1 MGSPEWGG
9 SLLSVCQL
17 LSCSSKQLYPNSF
30 GYTNPHRKGQLQNAL
45 SSGRRKGSPRHATLP
60 SAVHRNIHRK
70 ASFRADRGPQIRE
83 NWKTV
88 LRVLWGQRSQK
99 GSSERNSMV
108 VRRMWGVLLSGVG
121 GGHSRGSGEAVGAPR
136 VSGGPQS
143 SPTLGVCGAGTC
155 GRRSGSTFCT
165 GTS

>member
-30 GYTNPHRKGQLQNAL
+30 GYTNPHRKANSRMLGAVAAGRDLHFKPPSHQPSIEMSTERPL
-45 SSGRRKGSPRHATLP
+45 SETTEVPRSERTGKR
-60 SAVHRNIHRK
+60 S
-70 ASFRADRGPQIRE
+70 S
-83 NWKTV
+83 
-88 LRVLWGQRSQK
+88 RVLWGQRSRK

-143 SPTLGVCGAGTC
+143 SPTLGVCEAGTC